1 MSDGGKGDKPR
12 PISIPQKD
20 FDNRWDEIFKPKHQ
34 TNTENPIDFPKE
46 KDSGTDKVS

>member
-20 FDNRWDEIFKPKHQ
+20 FDKRWDDIFKPQ
-34 TNTENPIDFPKE
+34 PKE